1 MYFDSTYNP
10 VNPFLRFSLLPW
22 FDALGD
28 LGVPIRVP
36 GWSKFQ
42 TLDSQSN
49 IVLTGVP
56 DEILRHPE
64 RGTWIGD
71 YKTARFTETQNALTP
86 LYVVQ
91 LNAYAFIAAK
101 IGLGPVAGM
110 GLIFYEPVTDLPPS
124 TLDCLIKRC
133 SFLME
138 FSRKIQPVKV
148 EPALIPPL
156 LRRVREI
163 YDQETCPSATKD
175 CKDCERLN
183 LLLQLVNETP
193 ASHIGAAPEGRADFV
208 FGQC

>member
-1 MYFDSTYNP
+1 MCFDSTYNP

-42 TLDSQSN
+42 TLDSQNN

-101 IGLGPVAGM
+101 IGLGPVSRHG
-110 GLIFYEPVTDLPPS
+110 S
-124 TLDCLIKRC
+124 H
-133 SFLME
+133 FL
-138 FSRKIQPVKV
+138 
-148 EPALIPPL
+148 
-156 LRRVREI
+156 
-163 YDQETCPSATKD
+163 
-175 CKDCERLN
+175 
-183 LLLQLVNETP
+183 
-193 ASHIGAAPEGRADFV
+193 
-208 FGQC
+208 

>member
-36 GWSKFQ
+36 GWSKSQ
-42 TLDSQSN
+42 TLDSQN
-49 IVLTGVP
+49 VLTGVP

-110 GLIFYEPVTDLPPS
+110 GLIFYEPL
-124 TLDCLIKRC
+124 LIYH
-133 SFLME
+133 
-138 FSRKIQPVKV
+138 Q
-148 EPALIPPL
+148 ALWIVL
-156 LRRVREI
+156 
-163 YDQETCPSATKD
+163 
-175 CKDCERLN
+175 
-183 LLLQLVNETP
+183 
-193 ASHIGAAPEGRADFV
+193 
-208 FGQC
+208 